1 MTPLFDPDTYR
12 RALEFAAT
20 AHGAQRVPGTGLPYV
35 VHVTA
40 VCAEVLAALAVERW
54 EAGERS
60 VVCALLHDTIEDT
73 DRTWRDVAAAFGDGV
88 ADGVAALSK
97 NPALPKPEAMAD
109 SLRRIRFQPRAV
121 WCVKLA
127 DRIVNLADP
136 PAHWAPEKVT
146 AYRAEA
152 VTIADALGEASP
164 ALHARLRSKIERYAR

>member
-12 RALEFAAT
+12 RALEFAAK
-20 AHGAQRVPGTGLPYV
+20 AHLAQRVPGTELPYV

-40 VCAEVLAALAVERW
+40 VCAEVLAALSVERW
-54 EAGERS
+54 EQGERS

-73 DRTWRDVAAAFGDGV
+73 DRTWSDVASAFGDAV

-97 NPALPKPEAMAD
+97 NPALPKPAAMAD
-109 SLRRIRFQPRAV
+109 SLERIRYQPRAV

-136 PAHWAPEKVT
+136 PHYWTPEKIA

-152 VTIADALGEASP
+152 VTIADALGDASP
-164 ALHARLRSKIERYAR
+164 ALHARLRAKIEAYGR